1 MLSPNQLGR
10 KYKNVIVNKPALQAW
25 LLAWTTG
32 ASFPTPTSPEVSAP
46 KAEPLA
52 FTTVRR
58 LPIAMAEQAEP

>member
-1 MLSPNQLGR
+1 MLFPSQIGR

-32 ASFPTPTSPEVSAP
+32 ASFPTPTSPGVSVP
-46 KAEPLA
+46 KPESLA
-52 FTTVRR
+52 FATVHR

>member
-1 MLSPNQLGR
+1 MLSPNQIGR

-32 ASFPTPTSPEVSAP
+32 ASFPTPTSPGVNAP
-46 KAEPLA
+46 KPEPLA
-52 FTTVRR
+52 FATVHR